1 MMKFLRKIKAFLT
14 LSVKSCWLVMPSV
27 EVINVYSLN
36 HKRIFDM
43 NDTEIVDEIMGIRL
57 LIPKIFSMRKMR

>member
-1 MMKFLRKIKAFLT
+1 
-14 LSVKSCWLVMPSV
+14 MPSV